1 MSCYSTEFMQI
12 ATEMFEAI
20 DEVREIEDLRV
31 SRLVLKVLSMMKHIE
46 TVALTLMTKKLDL
59 LEEARRQHQA
69 EFAAAQSAEARVR
82 SAVDDAVK
90 TFSLS
95 VIESSGYLKQA
106 ISEMVKKLEAREVM
120 AQNLDNVVR
129 AARERVTARMQEMQE
144 EARAANPLSI
154 NEYD

>member
-1 MSCYSTEFMQI
+1 MSCYSTEFMQL

-20 DEVREIEDLRV
+20 DDVREIEDLRV

-69 EFAAAQSAEARVR
+69 EFAAAQSAETRVR
-82 SAVDDAVK
+82 SAVDDAVN

-95 VIESSGYLKQA
+95 VIKSSEYLKQA